1 MASSNKWHPK
11 DPKKAFFPVEM
22 RPLFMSSSKADL
34 FDQYRKLDRHFAV
47 VDVEREHPFAVV
59 TDDYKLVTNEQ
70 AYRMADEVMRKVF
83 QTTKVEDMVCLNIIM
98 PKTRSFCHIDL
109 IHKSSDFSPWED
121 DKWTAF
127 LRISNSYNRTRL
139 LRFELGFCRWI
150 CMNGMIFGS
159 KSIEFS
165 YAHTRRGMNRVE
177 RFEDNI
183 GDIRKIEAALTESLH
198 QLKRYYVPPTE
209 MLPIV
214 CRAFDIAATSE
225 DMNKP
230 RRVEALLAMRDQIRG
245 LTNSY
250 FTELGP
256 HGYAALN
263 VLTDYATRPQGVI
276 APEASM
282 HGLQQKASDWMEGFV
297 SAIKATDFSFDKY
310 LAGVRQTAKLIESI

>member
-1 MASSNKWHPK
+1 MSLPSNWKPK
-11 DPKKAFFPVEM
+11 DPNEAFFPVEM
-22 RPLFMSSSKADL
+22 RPLYMPVSDRL
-34 FDQYRKLDRHFAV
+34 DHYQKLNRHFAV
-47 VDVEREHPFAVV
+47 VDVERENAFAVV
-59 TDDYKLVTNEQ
+59 TDDYELVTNRQ
-70 AYRMADEVMRKVF
+70 AYGMADEVMKKVF
-83 QTTKVEDMVCLNIIM
+83 HATKAGDMQCLNVVM

-109 IHKSSDFSPWED
+109 IHKSADFSPWER

-165 YAHTRRGMNRVE
+165 YAHTRRGMNRVA

-183 GDIRKIEAALTESLH
+183 GDIRKIEAALTENLH
-198 QLKRYYVPPTE
+198 QLKRYYVPSTE

-214 CRAFDIAATSE
+214 CRAFDITATSE
-225 DMNKP
+225 DKKKT
-230 RRVEALLAMRDQIRG
+230 RRVEALTAMRNQVRG
-245 LTNSY
+245 LTDSY
-250 FTELGP
+250 FSELGP
-256 HGYAALN
+256 HGYSALN

-282 HGLQQKASDWMEGFV
+282 HGLQQKASNWMESFI
-297 SAIKATDFSFDKY
+297 SAIKEPDFSFDKY
-310 LAGVRQTAKLIESI
+310 LANYRLTAELIESL

>member
-1 MASSNKWHPK
+1 MTSNNNWQAK
-11 DPKKAFFPVEM
+11 DPNEAFFPVEM
-22 RPLFMSSSKADL
+22 RPLFMPTTSRI
-34 FDQYRKLDRHFAV
+34 DQYTKLDRHFAV
-47 VDVEREHPFAVV
+47 VDVERANAFSVV
-59 TDDYKLVTNEQ
+59 TDDYELVTNEQ

-83 QTTKVEDMVCLNIIM
+83 KTVKAEDLVCLNITM

-109 IHKSSDFSPWED
+109 IHKSSDFSPWES

-139 LRFELGFCRWI
+139 LKFELGFCRWI

-165 YAHTRRGMNRVE
+165 YAHTRRGMNRIA

-183 GDIRKIEAALTESLH
+183 GDIRKIEAALTENLH
-198 QLKRYYVPPTE
+198 QLKRYYVPPAE

-214 CRAFDIAATSE
+214 CRAFDISATKE
-225 DMNKP
+225 DLMKP
-230 RRVEALLAMRDQIRG
+230 RRVEALTAMRDQVRG
-245 LTNSY
+245 LTETY
-250 FTELGP
+250 FTGLGP

-263 VLTDYATRPQGVI
+263 VLTDYATRPTGVI

-282 HGLQQKASDWMEGFV
+282 HGLQQKASNWMEGFI
-297 SAIKATDFSFDKY
+297 SAIKSPNFSFDKY
-310 LAGVRQTAKLIESI
+310 LENVRPTAAIIESI